1 MKNEQIDDFNI
12 HEKLVVGHKFD
23 TEIIKK
29 NITDK
34 K

>member
-1 MKNEQIDDFNI
+1 MKNGQIDDFNM
-12 HEKLVVGHKFD
+12 HEKLVVGHLFD

-29 NITDK
+29 NITEK